1 MEVMMKIA
9 TTTVGNDLR
18 AKGLGHGIIVYF
30 RVNRRNEG
38 YCGIKGIRRLPKIA
52 VGAAVA

>member
-18 AKGLGHGIIVYF
+18 AKGLGHAIIVYF